1 MSLWTC
7 YLLNLSLCFFFCREC
22 FYNYKHGWGHS
33 GFKSQ
38 GLVASMWKSRI
49 WILVCLLLTSPQC
62 FCLHKN
68 KGILKMSTHR
78 KVYIVYCLYTDL
90 CGGKENVNWIQP
102 NVCYFLFSSR
112 WKFKNVS
119 YKKKR
124 NYESSELCHSTDIYL
139 INDCMQGSIYLDRAT
154 QDRLVRKKIL

>member
-1 MSLWTC
+1 MSLWIC

-22 FYNYKHGWGHS
+22 FYNYNHGWGHS

-38 GLVASMWKSRI
+38 GLVASMCKSRI
-49 WILVCLLLTSPQC
+49 WILVCILLTFPQC
-62 FCLHKN
+62 FRLHKN
-68 KGILKMSTHR
+68 KDILKMSTHR

-90 CGGKENVNWIQP
+90 CLGKENVNWIQP

-124 NYESSELCHSTDIYL
+124 NNHLSYVIQPTYIWLMTACKTVFI
-139 INDCMQGSIYLDRAT
+139 
-154 QDRLVRKKIL
+154 